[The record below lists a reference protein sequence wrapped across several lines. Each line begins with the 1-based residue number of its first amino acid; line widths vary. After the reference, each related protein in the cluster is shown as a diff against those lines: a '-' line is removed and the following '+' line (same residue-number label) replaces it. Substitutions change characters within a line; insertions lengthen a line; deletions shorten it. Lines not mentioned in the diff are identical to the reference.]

1 MTDSSNMRQTILDFP
16 KQFRA
21 GLKTAEKTGL
31 KRKFNSLII
40 CGMGGSAL
48 GGNILKSWVKDRKLA
63 LPVKIHRDY
72 GLPYWANKS
81 SLIICVS
88 YSGNTEETLSAF
100 RQALI
105 KKLPLVC
112 LGSGGKLID
121 LCKKERIPFSLM
133 PKGFQ
138 PRMALGLQFSSLL
151 KIASNCGLVPGRT
164 KELISLEKTLDPV
177 SSENEGKR
185 IAKILGNRIP
195 VIYSSEANRHIAEI
209 WKINFNENSKIPSF
223 FNAFP
228 EMNHNEMA
236 GYSSKGKL
244 TSFFRFLMLEDRDD
258 KEKIRKRMELT
269 AKTLGQDEVKI
280 DIEGRNFFQKTF
292 SAILMSY
299 WASFHL
305 ALENKRD
312 PSEMKI
318 VEEFKK
324 KLSR

>member
-1 MTDSSNMRQTILDFP
+1 MRQTILNFP

-21 GLKTAEKTGL
+21 GLKAAEKTGL
-31 KRKFNSLII
+31 KRKFNSLIV

-48 GGNILKSWVKDRKLA
+48 GGNILKAWVKDRKLA

-72 GLPYWANKS
+72 GLPYWADKS
-81 SLIICVS
+81 SLVICVS

-121 LCKKERIPFSLM
+121 LCKKERVPFSLM

-151 KIASNCGLVPGRT
+151 KIASNCGLVPDRT
-164 KELISLEKTLDPV
+164 KDLMPLEKTLNPV
-177 SSENEGKR
+177 SLESEGKR
-185 IAKILGNRIP
+185 MAKILENRIP

-209 WKINFNENSKIPSF
+209 WKTNFNENSKVPSF

-244 TSFFRFLMLEDRDD
+244 TSLFRFLMLGDHND
-258 KEKIRKRMELT
+258 KERIRKRMDLT
-269 AKTLGQDEVKI
+269 AKILGQGEVKI
-280 DIEGRNFFQKTF
+280 DIEGKNFFQKTF
-292 SAILMSY
+292 SAVLMSY
-299 WASFHL
+299 WASFYL
-305 ALENKRD
+305 ALGNKTD
-312 PSEMKI
+312 PSELKI

-324 KLSR
+324 KLSK